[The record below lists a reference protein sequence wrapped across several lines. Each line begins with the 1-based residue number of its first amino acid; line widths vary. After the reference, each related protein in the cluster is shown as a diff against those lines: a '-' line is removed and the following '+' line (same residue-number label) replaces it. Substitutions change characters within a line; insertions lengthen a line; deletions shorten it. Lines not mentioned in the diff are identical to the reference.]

1 LPTDG
6 PDELSATLQR
16 LRKDAGM
23 TLAEVAGGS
32 GLSLQTVQR
41 LVTGI
46 YAATPEQAEAI
57 ARAVGAPAATRRRLV
72 AMAQDLKQ
80 RTTPRQALLR
90 GGVRAQQQYRNIERA
105 AGHVQSFSPVMPPG
119 QLQTADYM
127 REVFA
132 SELPL
137 SQVEGAVAE
146 RLKRSAA
153 LHGGAGPRYTLLM
166 AEGALRWQVGSPAL
180 MAAQCDHI
188 AAVARSTSP
197 RVRVGIIPWTQPVHI
212 FPMHSYDL
220 YDTRAVI
227 FGTRTGT
234 AYVTARP
241 DVAAYVRL
249 HANLVELAVFDDD
262 AAVRAGALGDEYR
275 ALHT

>member
-1 LPTDG
+1 
-6 PDELSATLQR
+6 
-16 LRKDAGM
+16 M
-23 TLAEVAGGS
+23 TLAQVAAGS

-46 YAATPEQAEAI
+46 YAATPEQVEAI
-57 ARAVGAPAATRRRLV
+57 ARAVAAPAATRRRLV
-72 AMAQDLKQ
+72 AMAGDLRQ

-90 GGVRAQQQYRNIERA
+90 GGVRAQQQYRKIERA

-127 REVFA
+127 RVMFA

-137 SQVEGAVAE
+137 SQVDGAVTE

-153 LHGGAGPRYTLLM
+153 LRGAAGPRYTLLM
-166 AEGALRWQVGSPAL
+166 TEGALRWLVGSPAL
-180 MAAQCDHI
+180 MAEQCAHI
-188 AAVARSTSP
+188 SEVARTTSE
-197 RVRVGIIPWTQPVHI
+197 RVRVGVIPWTQPVRV

-234 AYVTARP
+234 AYVTSRP

-249 HANLVELAVFDDD
+249 HNQLAELAVFGDD
-262 AAVRAGALGDEYR
+262 AADRIGSLGEEYR
-275 ALHT
+275 ALEA